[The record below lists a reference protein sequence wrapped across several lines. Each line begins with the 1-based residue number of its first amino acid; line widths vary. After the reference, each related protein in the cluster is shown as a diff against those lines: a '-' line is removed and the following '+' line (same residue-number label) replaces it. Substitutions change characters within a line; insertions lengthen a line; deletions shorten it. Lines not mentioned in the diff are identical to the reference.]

1 MRAAAVAGAGL
12 GAWRLAEGTTQGL
25 PWGLASGGDVNLGRD
40 KNKLN
45 MMSRVKP
52 VRPMEGR
59 GGYNASRSARL
70 RLPCRS
76 RKEKHFAQRPF
87 LQPQDLSSC
96 AGEGKREVLLSTAE
110 LSPLPDAEVP
120 IHWNRTWPS
129 SAHPLQET
137 VFVGKT
143 ENMLIQQ
150 LSFLL
155 F

>member
-12 GAWRLAEGTTQGL
+12 GAWRLAEGTAQGL

-96 AGEGKREVLLSTAE
+96 AGREKGKCFSAQR
-110 LSPLPDAEVP
+110 
-120 IHWNRTWPS
+120 S
-129 SAHPLQET
+129 SAPSLMPRSRFTGTGHGPHQHT
-137 VFVGKT
+137 HFRK
-143 ENMLIQQ
+143 Q
-150 LSFLL
+150 FLWARQRTC
-155 F
+155 